1 MTENKD
7 GLGQGFPAGR
17 TNLRRIP
24 ATGRHRPRTLLRAMR
39 RTWRNN
45 GQKGLEPRTPRAHS
59 DAFCPELPAS
69 DRRSIG
75 KLVGRRW
82 VHDLDT
88 RARHADDRGGET
100 ALVDD
105 TLDSTPWRADRLARS
120 AFAAKARTH
129 APASYA
135 GSRARQQGTAGPE
148 QNARKRAVARADHA
162 SASGQRSAL
171 DSLLGCAARPGRRWD
186 GIRTARGLRRDA
198 AADRAWNGT
207 RITNGPRGY
216 WTLLAGRGVLP
227 VSVSSRVAYYIRDC
241 GRRAKAEAR
250 VAEWTT
256 LHAGAARL
264 FRGLELS
271 EMISCVGNSVV
282 RAQKTQWIHQS
293 GSDTI
298 WRIREGCTMGF
309 SFEAISSKRKLGPET
324 SNKGQD
330 TASDWPAPLPSGVA
344 VTEHRWLMTDS

>member
-45 GQKGLEPRTPRAHS
+45 AQKGLEPRTPRAHS
-59 DAFCPELPAS
+59 DAFCPELPTR

-75 KLVGRRW
+75 KLVGRR
-82 VHDLDT
+82 
-88 RARHADDRGGET
+88 
-100 ALVDD
+100 
-105 TLDSTPWRADRLARS
+105 
-120 AFAAKARTH
+120 
-129 APASYA
+129 
-135 GSRARQQGTAGPE
+135 
-148 QNARKRAVARADHA
+148 
-162 SASGQRSAL
+162 
-171 DSLLGCAARPGRRWD
+171 DSLLACAARPARRWD

-198 AADRAWNGT
+198 AADRAWNGVHLGALAAAAGASSTELT
-207 RITNGPRGY
+207 RGFALTGAKLRRECDLRLMARVDPHYEQASR
-216 WTLLAGRGVLP
+216 LLDASSWARWCVHDGVRAGEFQAGILLG
-227 VSVSSRVAYYIRDC
+227 VAYYIRDC

-250 VAEWTT
+250 IAEWTT
-256 LHAGAARL
+256 LHAGAVRL
-264 FRGLELS
+264 FRGLEKLPAKPVELQYETHVHNQLS
-271 EMISCVGNSVV
+271 EMISCVANSVV
-282 RAQKTQWIHQS
+282 RAQKTQWIHQRQMLQ
-293 GSDTI
+293 I
-298 WRIREGCTMGF
+298 WRIREGCSMGF